1 MTAKRLFHA
10 RTKRSLLARL
20 GKRIHGENSRP
31 DEQSAESRRPA
42 VAFGSEPPPID
53 QASLTGGQHLNFFM
67 NNLPGRAWIK
77 DADRRYSF
85 VNPQMAKASGS
96 LR

>member
-1 MTAKRLFHA
+1 M
-10 RTKRSLLARL
+10 
-20 GKRIHGENSRP
+20 
-31 DEQSAESRRPA
+31 
-42 VAFGSEPPPID
+42 AFGSEPPPID